1 MGVVLISLL
10 NSFTSTLTSIGYILI
25 AIAFLMVMITI
36 HELGH
41 YTAGKIFKFKI
52 NEFSIG
58 FGKAIY
64 QKTNKKTGEKF
75 SIRIFPL
82 GGYCAFEGEDETS
95 EVEGS
100 FNSMAWWKRLIV
112 LFSGAFF
119 NFISAI
125 LISIFVIMFIGDGT
139 TKITEIYNFTD
150 YNNPN
155 YSITESVEYLQEG
168 DILLEVNG
176 KKPTF
181 LNGGIKGIKES
192 DTSAELLVLR
202 DGNKLNITITK
213 FICPDY
219 IDENG
224 NPVVN
229 DFGNIETSM
238 KFGINQEY
246 VKYNFGEALLKCIP
260 FTFTM
265 AWECLVLI
273 FQLFTGQL
281 SLKNAGGT
289 ITTISAVA
297 NATKQNIL
305 NLLLFFPVIA
315 VNLAVFNWL
324 PLPALDGGRMVF
336 VLIEAIRRKPID
348 RKLEGKI
355 HTIGLLVLFA
365 FVIIIDVLQIFVFK
379 GV

>member
-1 MGVVLISLL
+1 MISLL

-58 FGKAIY
+58 FGKALY

-75 SIRIFPL
+75 AIRIFPL

-95 EVEGS
+95 EVQGS

-119 NFISAI
+119 NFLSAI

-139 TKITEIYNFTD
+139 TKITEVYTFDN

-155 YSITESVEYLQEG
+155 YSIVESVDYLQEG
-168 DILLEVNG
+168 DIILKVNG

-181 LNGGIKGIKES
+181 LNGGIKGIKE
-192 DTSAELLVLR
+192 DETTADLVVLR
-202 DGNKLNITITK
+202 DGEELKITITK

-229 DFGNIETSM
+229 DFGKIETSM

-246 VKYNFGEALLKCIP
+246 VKFSFGEALLKCIP
-260 FTFTM
+260 FTLTM

-297 NATKQNIL
+297 NATQQNIL

-324 PLPALDGGRMVF
+324 PLPALDGGRMLF
-336 VLIEAIRRKPID
+336 VIIEAIRRKPID

-355 HTIGLLVLFA
+355 HTIGLLLLFG
-365 FVIIIDVLQIFVFK
+365 FVIIIDILQLFVFK

>member
-1 MGVVLISLL
+1 LISLL

-58 FGKAIY
+58 FGKALY

-75 SIRIFPL
+75 AIRIFPL

-95 EVEGS
+95 EVQGS

-119 NFISAI
+119 NFLSAI

-139 TKITEIYNFTD
+139 TKITEVYTFDN

-155 YSITESVEYLQEG
+155 YSIVESVDYLQEG
-168 DILLEVNG
+168 DIILKVNG

-181 LNGGIKGIKES
+181 LNGGIKGIKE
-192 DTSAELLVLR
+192 DETTADLVVLR
-202 DGNKLNITITK
+202 DGEELKITITK

-229 DFGNIETSM
+229 DFGKIETSM

-246 VKYNFGEALLKCIP
+246 VKFSFGEALLKCIP
-260 FTFTM
+260 FTLTM

-297 NATKQNIL
+297 NATQQNIL

-324 PLPALDGGRMVF
+324 PLPALDGGRMLF
-336 VLIEAIRRKPID
+336 VIIEAIRRKPID

-355 HTIGLLVLFA
+355 HTIGLLLLFG
-365 FVIIIDVLQIFVFK
+365 FVIIIDILQLFVFK

>member
-1 MGVVLISLL
+1 MISLL

-58 FGKAIY
+58 FGKSLY

-75 SIRIFPL
+75 SIRLFPL

-95 EVEGS
+95 EVQGS

-119 NFISAI
+119 NFLSAI

-139 TKITEIYNFTD
+139 TRITEVYTFDN

-155 YSITESVEYLQEG
+155 YSIVESIDYLQEG
-168 DILLEVNG
+168 DIILKVNG

-181 LNGGIKGIKES
+181 LNGGIKGINED
-192 DTSAELLVLR
+192 DTTANLVVLR
-202 DGNKLNITITK
+202 DGEELKITITK
-213 FICPDY
+213 FMCPDY

-229 DFGNIETSM
+229 DFGKIETSM

-246 VKYNFGEALLKCIP
+246 VKFSFGEAILKCIP
-260 FTFTM
+260 FTLTM

-281 SLKNAGGT
+281 SLRNAGGT

-297 NATKQNIL
+297 NATQQNIL

-315 VNLAVFNWL
+315 INLAVFNWL
-324 PLPALDGGRMVF
+324 PLPALDGGRMLF
-336 VLIEAIRRKPID
+336 VIIEAIRRKPID

-365 FVIIIDVLQIFVFK
+365 FVIIIDILQLFVFK

>member
-1 MGVVLISLL
+1 MISLL

-41 YTAGKIFKFKI
+41 YVAGKIFKFKI

-64 QKTNKKTGEKF
+64 QRTNEKTGEKF

-82 GGYCAFEGEDETS
+82 GGYCAFEGEDENS
-95 EVEGS
+95 ETKGS

-112 LFSGAFF
+112 LFNGAFF
-119 NFISAI
+119 NFLSAI
-125 LISIFVIMFIGDGT
+125 FISIFVIMFIGDGT
-139 TKITEIYNFTD
+139 TKITEVYTFDN

-155 YSITESVEYLQEG
+155 YSIVESVDYLQEG
-168 DILLEVNG
+168 DIILKVNG
-176 KKPTF
+176 RKPTF
-181 LNGGIKGIKES
+181 LNGGIKGIDED
-192 DTSAELLVLR
+192 DTTANLVVLR
-202 DGNKLNITITK
+202 NGEELKITITK

-229 DFGNIETSM
+229 DFGKIETSM

-246 VKYNFGEALLKCIP
+246 VRFGFGEAVLKCIP
-260 FTFTM
+260 FTLTM
-265 AWECLVLI
+265 AWECLLLI

-281 SLKNAGGT
+281 SLRNAGGT

-297 NATKQNIL
+297 NATKQNFL

-324 PLPALDGGRMVF
+324 PLPALDGGRMLF
-336 VLIEAIRRKPID
+336 VIIEAIRRKPID

-365 FVIIIDVLQIFVFK
+365 FVILIDILQLFVFK

>member
-1 MGVVLISLL
+1 MISLL
-10 NSFTSTLTSIGYILI
+10 GSLVSTLKSIGYILI

-64 QKTNKKTGEKF
+64 QKTNPKTGEKF
-75 SIRIFPL
+75 AIRIFPL
-82 GGYCAFEGEDETS
+82 GGYCAFEGEDENS
-95 EVEGS
+95 EVQGS

-119 NFISAI
+119 NFVSAI
-125 LISIFVIMFIGDGT
+125 IIGIFVIMFIGDGT
-139 TKITEIYNFTD
+139 TRITEIHTFQD
-150 YNNPN
+150 YVNPN
-155 YSITESVEYLQEG
+155 YSIVESVDYIQEG
-168 DILLEVNG
+168 DIILKVNG

-181 LNGGIKGIKES
+181 LNGGIKGVSE
-192 DTSAELLVLR
+192 DDMTADLLVLR
-202 DGNKLNITITK
+202 DGEKLKITITK
-213 FICPDY
+213 FDCPDY
-219 IDENG
+219 VDEQG
-224 NPVVN
+224 NIVEN
-229 DFGNIETSM
+229 DFGGVDTSL
-238 KFGINQEY
+238 KFGMNQEY
-246 VKYNFGEALLKCIP
+246 VKFSFGQALLKCIP

-265 AWECLVLI
+265 AWECLVLL
-273 FQLFTGQL
+273 FQLFTGQM

-297 NATKQNIL
+297 NATQQNFL

-324 PLPALDGGRMVF
+324 PIPALDGGRMVF
-336 VLIEAIRRKPID
+336 VIIEGIRRKPID

-355 HTIGLLVLFA
+355 HTIGLFILFA
-365 FVIIIDVLQIFVFK
+365 FVILIDVLQIFVF
-379 GV
+379 